1 MRNLDHSKK
10 RHTRKKRAEIFKS
23 VLIFVLLVLF
33 CFQAVLII
41 KTRSLSNLLFH
52 RSSDSD
58 IILNDDDVIN
68 LYFEY
73 TAPEYIMVNR
83 GGNRNV
89 FFSDSEYYQNAQI
102 FLQEI
107 NRSVFMPDIKAEP
120 IENGIFEKLT
130 EIDSV
135 YISYPYRRYPKY
147 SAQFL
152 NNTEE
157 TLSSFI
163 SYYTKVIL
171 VPETPEEKDNI
182 TVFIQDEKTKSA
194 VKISTTLASANL
206 IKFINEIKG
215 LNKKDYSFAHEFN
228 FGNTLS
234 NSKNP
239 SLIETKINGDILVPL
254 KSFNLPQVS
263 VHSPLELGQNPAESG
278 ISHAAEE
285 VMQAFGFTSSGARR
299 YSDNNGVL
307 VCVDE
312 KATLK
317 LYPDGIIEYTA
328 VNKQSGLNL
337 TGSSRLTNDNSYFLS
352 FTGISRIINSVIP
365 LAGNTEKSF
374 KIRLTDLQSES
385 VEVSEY
391 KFMFDYYIN
400 GIRIKN
406 APYHGIEATAV
417 EGRLANMRIN
427 LKRFES
433 SYSETTVES
442 LVSAIDKFCLS
453 RKDNT
458 SVTISDA
465 FLAYPVKD
473 GTDTL
478 TAGWI
483 IQ

>member
-1 MRNLDHSKK
+1 MKNSVRSKK
-10 RHTRKKRAEIFKS
+10 RDTRKKRAEIIKS
-23 VLIFVLLVLF
+23 VLIFVLLGLF
-33 CFQAVLII
+33 CFQAALII
-41 KTRSLSNLLFH
+41 KTQSLSNFLFH
-52 RSSDSD
+52 RSSNSD

-83 GGNRNV
+83 DGNRNV
-89 FFSDSEYYQNAQI
+89 FFSDNEYYQKAQI

-107 NRSVFMPDIKAEP
+107 NRSVFMPDIKPEP
-120 IENGIFEKLT
+120 IENDIFEKLT

-171 VPETPEEKDNI
+171 VPETEEENDNI

-194 VKISTTLASANL
+194 VKISTTLSSSNL

-215 LNKKDYSFAHEFN
+215 LNKKNYSFAHEFN
-228 FGNTLS
+228 FGKTLS
-234 NSKNP
+234 GSKNP

-254 KSFNLPQVS
+254 KNLSLPQVS
-263 VHSPLELGQNPAESG
+263 ICSPLELGQNPVESG

-352 FTGISRIINSVIP
+352 FTGISRIINSIIP
-365 LAGNTEKSF
+365 LAGNTEKTF
-374 KIRLTDLQSES
+374 KIRLTDLQAES

-400 GIRIKN
+400 GTRIKN
-406 APYHGIEATAV
+406 SPYHGIEATAI
-417 EGRLANMRIN
+417 EGRLTSMRIN

-433 SYSETTVES
+433 SYSDNTVDS
-442 LVSAIDKFCLS
+442 LISAIDKFCLNQGN
-453 RKDNT
+453 NT
-458 SVTISDA
+458 SITISNA
-465 FLAYPVKD
+465 SLAYPVKD
-473 GTDTL
+473 GTNTL
-478 TAGWI
+478 AAEWI